1 MEIQKVEK
9 KNSKCLFKSNVLG
22 FSLPFE
28 WILFYPLIKEWVS
41 ILVSHFGCW
50 IWTWRQDPGL
60 GSRVWLS
67 LSPGPS
73 FLSLWNEVGWMIS
86 RVPPVCLSWGPM
98 VHVWIFCLILEHL
111 EYVLL
116 LCFGVLCLYICV
128 TWRVIA
134 GLFLANSIS
143 LQLPLV
149 FFVQRLFI
157 LHPFPLCSCTEFF
170 LGSCPPV
177 VPSHKNSL

>member
-1 MEIQKVEK
+1 M
-9 KNSKCLFKSNVLG
+9 G
-22 FSLPFE
+22 
-28 WILFYPLIKEWVS
+28 S
-41 ILVSHFGCW
+41 ISVSHFGCW

-60 GSRVWLS
+60 GFRVWLS

-86 RVPPVCLSWGPM
+86 RVPPVCLSWGLM
-98 VHVWIFCLILEHL
+98 VHVWIFRLILEHL

-116 LCFGVLCLYICV
+116 LCFGVLCLYICG
-128 TWRVIA
+128 TRRVIA
-134 GLFLANSIS
+134 SLFLANSIS

-157 LHPFPLCSCTEFF
+157 LHPFPYVLALNSFWAPVPPQFPHTGLLCNLSIRR
-170 LGSCPPV
+170 LD
-177 VPSHKNSL
+177 